1 MTRSTPPPW
10 PPSSQG
16 YPPPLFNGS
25 NFEIGLLLGE
35 MRNEGRRQTEILL
48 AMLDEQREL
57 PDRLAERL
65 PASAG
70 AAPPATPTAPAAAA
84 APPPA
89 PPPTVSQ
96 WADLLRALWPL
107 ALILAVFLGKLSAP
121 EALPI
126 IRHAL
131 GISIPLEAASS
142 PGLPASPPVS
152 PAAPLPDTFR

>member
-1 MTRSTPPPW
+1 MTHSTKPPW

-16 YPPPLFNGS
+16 YPPSHVNGS
-25 NFEIGLLLGE
+25 SFEIGLLLGE

-48 AMLDEQREL
+48 AMLDEQRDL

-65 PASAG
+65 PPASSG
-70 AAPPATPTAPAAAA
+70 AAPAATTAASAATAAQQATPPS
-84 APPPA
+84 
-89 PPPTVSQ
+89 TVSQ

-131 GISIPLEAASS
+131 GISMPHEAASS
-142 PGLPASPPVS
+142 PALAPATPG
-152 PAAPLPDTFR
+152 APLPAAR